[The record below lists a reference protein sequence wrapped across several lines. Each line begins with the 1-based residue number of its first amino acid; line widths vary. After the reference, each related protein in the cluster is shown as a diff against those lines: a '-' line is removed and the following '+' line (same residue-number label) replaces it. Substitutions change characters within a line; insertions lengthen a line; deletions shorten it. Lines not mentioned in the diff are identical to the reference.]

1 MGMGNLRYTV
11 TFYPQACLVHVN
23 LAPLVVTLVH
33 KDGDGETPN
42 FGYTLGMI
50 PELTLALE
58 PLRQQ
63 VRARGGWR
71 DIFYSERSVTS
82 AVDVYTQI
90 KRPLTT
96 HSFESY
102 VLC

>member
-1 MGMGNLRYTV
+1 MGNLRYTV

-42 FGYTLGMI
+42 FGYTLDMI
-50 PELTLALE
+50 QELTSALE

-63 VRARGGWR
+63 ARAGAESR
-71 DIFYSERSVTS
+71 DTIRF
-82 AVDVYTQI
+82 
-90 KRPLTT
+90 LL
-96 HSFESY
+96 FFF
-102 VLC
+102 